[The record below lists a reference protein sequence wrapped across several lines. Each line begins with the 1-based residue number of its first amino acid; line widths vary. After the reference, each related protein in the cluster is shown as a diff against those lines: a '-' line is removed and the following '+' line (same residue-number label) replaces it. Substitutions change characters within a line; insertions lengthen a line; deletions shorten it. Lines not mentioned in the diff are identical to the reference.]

1 MPVGGKRRD
10 LECQATDEIEVA
22 LSDPTILAAV
32 GTLGGV
38 DKRTVLLDGSVNI
51 TFTQGIRTRSAPV
64 DEPMETPSQELATW
78 SKIPAQNPNALF

>member
-1 MPVGGKRRD
+1 M
-10 LECQATDEIEVA
+10 VA
-22 LSDPTILAAV
+22 GDARLAMDAELTRV
-32 GTLGGV
+32 HEPGMGGV

-64 DEPMETPSQELATW
+64 DEPMETPSKELATW